1 MEQFLTDKKL
11 LNQVDELLNNG
22 EATFAMKDGNL
33 MIPYI
38 MNDAVESVIVLHEC
52 TLTGDLMGSAPAG
65 TKAET
70 ASDGQRR
77 GLILHYPDGHVCTAW
92 FSIAARATEGYD
104 YSRIGHV
111 WRGGLEHWRRV
122 TNALGVIADKG
133 YYLGGL
139 ACSQK
144 EADLMALVTFG
155 PLMDISP
162 VNDSM
167 QDYYKEAPEGAE
179 AMAALAQE
187 AGCTFFAKEAEKYAK
202 KPGTLRR
209 KFLSWRMPKQEKIL
223 ELLEKKIADAG
234 SGYPVR
240 TYDGDMQKDVD
251 ARRQEVADR
260 LLEKGFSGTY
270 PVFCKGDVEITAYEE
285 QPFAMLPDDTLNFR
299 IFLFEKDRSRGR
311 CKRSVLDIELL

>member
-11 LNQVDELLNNG
+11 LNQVDELLKNG
-22 EATFAMKDGNL
+22 EAAFAMKDGSL

-38 MNDAVESVIVLHEC
+38 MNDAVESLIVLHEC
-52 TLTGDLMGSAPAG
+52 TLTGDLMKSAPAG
-65 TKAET
+65 TTAQTAE
-70 ASDGQRR
+70 DGQRR

-139 ACSQK
+139 ACNQK
-144 EADLMALVTFG
+144 EADLMPLVTFG

-167 QDYYKEAPEGAE
+167 QDYYKEAPEGAQ
-179 AMAALAQE
+179 AMADLARE

-202 KPGTLRR
+202 KPGSLRR

-234 SGYPVR
+234 SKYPVR
-240 TYDGDMQKDVD
+240 TYEEPIQKDVD
-251 ARRQEVADR
+251 EQRQAVADK
-260 LLEKGFSGTY
+260 LLKKGFSGTY
-270 PVFCKGDVEITAYEE
+270 PNFSKGDVEVTAYEE
-285 QPFAMLPDDTLNFR
+285 QPFAMLPDDTLSFR
-299 IFLFEKDRSRGR
+299 IFLFEKDNSKGKCR
-311 CKRSVLDIELL
+311 RSVLDIELL